1 MATSDTRSQNVV
13 LCNLC
18 DLCDK
23 STHDF
28 CNSCQVSLCE
38 KCVKKHRVD
47 FQSLIHDIVPFLD
60 RKIQLVCPECQH
72 HPGQRCEANCL
83 QCSEPVCFR
92 CVISG
97 PHKRHEIEE
106 LTKTYD
112 DIKKKIEKD
121 KEEIKN
127 KSIPEYQR
135 KHAELENSM
144 SRTKTMYDD
153 IKTES
158 EKLRKLWHQEVDS
171 IFDKLDSMSQS
182 HREENIN
189 FLQEYHTKIRKLISC
204 MYETVEQNEKLLK
217 SKKWSEVSK
226 YMSKLKEYQNCPEK
240 LDSHMPTLD
249 SKIDHGK
256 ELSIKIGYFSAILKQ
271 LPQNSLPDDVFHS
284 TKRIWEVNE
293 NASIIA
299 TIPTDYKNVLGV
311 ACVGDAEAWISGNN
325 RTITRVDIHG
335 IVKDTLTTT
344 CQFGPCGIALTR
356 KGELIFIDRDNA
368 TVNIVRHGKS
378 MTLITTPWGW
388 VPWGLYCTRSG
399 DILVHISFFFD
410 KHKIIRY
417 QEQRKTQEI
426 VNDRQGKPIFEDGL
440 GKLYMSENNNGD
452 ICVSD
457 TSANTVVVV
466 DKTERVRF
474 RCDGKQAFRE
484 KTFVPKDIVTDKFS
498 QIIVADYNNN
508 CLHILD
514 QNGQF
519 LRCVDKCGLEKPHEL
534 SVDSKGRLWVGC
546 ESGKIKLIQYLT
558 KA

>member
-1 MATSDTRSQNVV
+1 
-13 LCNLC
+13 
-18 DLCDK
+18 
-23 STHDF
+23 
-28 CNSCQVSLCE
+28 
-38 KCVKKHRVD
+38 
-47 FQSLIHDIVPFLD
+47 
-60 RKIQLVCPECQH
+60 
-72 HPGQRCEANCL
+72 
-83 QCSEPVCFR
+83 
-92 CVISG
+92 
-97 PHKRHEIEE
+97 
-106 LTKTYD
+106 
-112 DIKKKIEKD
+112 
-121 KEEIKN
+121 
-127 KSIPEYQR
+127 
-135 KHAELENSM
+135 
-144 SRTKTMYDD
+144 MYDD

-171 IFDKLDSMSQS
+171 IFDKLDSM
-182 HREENIN
+182 R
-189 FLQEYHTKIRKLISC
+189 
-204 MYETVEQNEKLLK
+204 
-217 SKKWSEVSK
+217 
-226 YMSKLKEYQNCPEK
+226 
-240 LDSHMPTLD
+240 
-249 SKIDHGK
+249 
-256 ELSIKIGYFSAILKQ
+256 
-271 LPQNSLPDDVFHS
+271 
-284 TKRIWEVNE
+284 
-293 NASIIA
+293 
-299 TIPTDYKNVLGV
+299 
-311 ACVGDAEAWISGNN
+311 DAEAWISGNN

-335 IVKDTLTTT
+335 IAKDSLTTT

-368 TVNIVRHGKS
+368 TINIVRHGKS

-466 DKTERVRF
+466 DKAGRVRF
-474 RCDGKQAFRE
+474 RYDGKQAFRE
-484 KTFVPKDIVTDKFS
+484 KTFVPKGIVTDKFS
-498 QIIVADYNNN
+498 QIIVADYNN

-558 KA
+558 NA